1 MHNFCKYMEEEIK
14 YKIYDPFILLKI
26 LHIYILYN
34 IYLIYIY
41 NIYLLRNIYI
51 YYLANV
57 NNLGG
62 KTEHFVDI
70 CKYLLMCTRYDV
82 HFSILINNI
91 AIICSNLRCR
101 GNNFKC
107 DVYILLLL
115 LLDV

>member
-51 YYLANV
+51 YIY
-57 NNLGG
+57 
-62 KTEHFVDI
+62 
-70 CKYLLMCTRYDV
+70 
-82 HFSILINNI
+82 
-91 AIICSNLRCR
+91 II
-101 GNNFKC
+101 
-107 DVYILLLL
+107 
-115 LLDV
+115 